1 MELLPQSLI
10 VNQVIGFI
18 RTILVD
24 HIFACINGRR
34 LYFHCDFFIQGLVTF
49 KDFSNMMYAARN
61 IPIGTMT
68 FTLKEEEVYVRVTDG
83 FKQIQ
88 VNYTYLATAD
98 KKNLMFIL
106 KFVSVCMIYFWN
118 HVFREEHLG

>member
-24 HIFACINGRR
+24 NIFACINGRR

-88 VNYTYLATAD
+88 VYYTYLATAD

-106 KFVSVCMIYFWN
+106 KFVSVCIWFIFGIMCSGKNI
-118 HVFREEHLG
+118 

>member
-1 MELLPQSLI
+1 MELLPLSLI

-88 VNYTYLATAD
+88 VNYTYLVTTD
-98 KKNLMFIL
+98 KKKI
-106 KFVSVCMIYFWN
+106 
-118 HVFREEHLG
+118 

>member
-1 MELLPQSLI
+1 MELLPLSLI

-18 RTILVD
+18 RSILVD
-24 HIFACINGRR
+24 HIFA
-34 LYFHCDFFIQGLVTF
+34 YFHCDFFIQGLVTF

-88 VNYTYLATAD
+88 VNYTYLVTTD
-98 KKNLMFIL
+98 KKKI
-106 KFVSVCMIYFWN
+106 
-118 HVFREEHLG
+118 